1 MDFIKPADRKIIT
14 LTGMMGAGKSTTGW
28 RLANYLGLNFID
40 LDSEIEKKERASVK
54 SIFRRKGEEY
64 FKDVEKKLLKE
75 IIDSNKPMVLSIGGT
90 TFVGEENREILK
102 NRTVSVWLRAKIDT
116 LYDRATRRN
125 TRPHLDVDNK
135 REVLEDLY
143 GKWEDCYS
151 QADICVDTD
160 NMEHEDVVTKVLRHL
175 SEFVKRG

>member
-14 LTGMMGAGKSTTGW
+14 MTGMMGAGKSTTGW
-28 RLANYLGLNFID
+28 RLANYLGLDFVD
-40 LDSEIEKKERASVK
+40 LDSEIEKRERNSVK
-54 SIFRRKGEEY
+54 NIFHKKGADY
-64 FKDVEKKLLKE
+64 FKGIETQVLKE
-75 IIDSNKPMVLSIGGT
+75 IVATNKPMILSIGGT
-90 TFVGEENREILK
+90 AFIEEENRELLK
-102 NRTVSVWLRAKIDT
+102 SKTVSVWLRANMDT

-143 GKWEDCYS
+143 DQWEGCYC

-160 NMEHEDVVTKVLRHL
+160 DMEHEDVVVKVLSRL
-175 SEFVKRG
+175 KEFVQNS